1 MMRLNSVQKNRMGK
15 KITPRNSPHYM
26 AIEAVKE
33 WTYKLVKSEDRDK
46 PGRKTVMRHYNELVP
61 YRMSVP
67 NMEECYWIKITRQD
81 VPITDEKT
89 PL

>member
-46 PGRKTVMRHYNELVP
+46 PGH
-61 YRMSVP
+61 
-67 NMEECYWIKITRQD
+67 KIVSASLQ
-81 VPITDEKT
+81 
-89 PL
+89 